1 MHGTAFKTEFP
12 NILMTLI
19 WGGASYH
26 YSQIFKD
33 AAATLNIL
41 VEPLSGYS
49 PDFMSVEKL

>member
-1 MHGTAFKTEFP
+1 
-12 NILMTLI
+12 MTLI

-49 PDFMSVEKL
+49 PDLMSVEKL